1 MTILS
6 ISAAAQTAGIDRR
19 TLQRAIKAG
28 RISATVDATGRRG
41 VDVAELLRVYG
52 PLPGTPQASTQGQRA
67 ALPQATP
74 GAGAADALVDVLRDQ
89 VRQMQ
94 EQLRLAQEREARLL
108 TMLEHEQTTRASLEV
123 KLLTRPKKDKKKN
136 LG

>member
-1 MTILS
+1 MILS

-19 TLQRAIKAG
+19 TLQRAIKSG

-41 VDVAELLRVYG
+41 VDVTELLRVYG
-52 PLPGTPQASTQGQRA
+52 PLLGTPQASTQGQRA
-67 ALPQATP
+67 ALSQVTAA
-74 GAGAADALVDVLRDQ
+74 AGATDALVEVLREQ

-108 TMLEHEQTTRASLEV
+108 TMLEVEQQARREMEV
-123 KLLTRPKKDKKKN
+123 KLLTGPKGRKKKRD
-136 LG
+136 

>member
-19 TLQRAIKAG
+19 TLQRAIQSG

-52 PLPGTPQASTQGQRA
+52 PLPAMPQPSTQGQRA
-67 ALPQATP
+67 ALPQITAA
-74 GAGAADALVDVLRDQ
+74 AGATDALVDVLREQ

-94 EQLRLAQEREARLL
+94 EQLRLAQEREVRLL
-108 TMLEHEQTTRASLEV
+108 TMLEHEQTTRANLETR
-123 KLLTRPKKDKKKN
+123 LLTGPGKKKK
-136 LG
+136 GD

>member
-28 RISATVDATGRRG
+28 RVSATVDATGRRG

-123 KLLTRPKKDKKKN
+123 KLLAGPKGRKKKRD
-136 LG
+136 

>member
-19 TLQRAIKAG
+19 TLQRAIQSG

-41 VDVAELLRVYG
+41 VDVTELLRVYG
-52 PLPGTPQASTQGQRA
+52 PLPGTPQPLTPGPWA
-67 ALPQATP
+67 ALSQVTP
-74 GAGAADALVDVLRDQ
+74 GAGVTDALVEVLRDQ

-94 EQLRLAQEREARLL
+94 EQLRLAQERETRLL

-123 KLLTRPKKDKKKN
+123 KLLTGPGKKKKRD
-136 LG
+136 

>member
-28 RISATVDATGRRG
+28 RISATVDATSRRG

-52 PLPGTPQASTQGQRA
+52 PLPGTPQASTQGQRVAMPQVTA
-67 ALPQATP
+67 A
-74 GAGAADALVDVLRDQ
+74 AGAADALVDVLREQ
-89 VRQMQ
+89 VRQL
-94 EQLRLAQEREARLL
+94 ESQLSKAEEREARLL
-108 TMLEHEQTTRASLEV
+108 SMLEHEQTTRASLEV
-123 KLLTRPKKDKKKN
+123 KLLAGPGKKKRD
-136 LG
+136 

>member
-52 PLPGTPQASTQGQRA
+52 PLLGTPQPSTQGQRA
-67 ALPQATP
+67 ALPQVTA
-74 GAGAADALVDVLRDQ
+74 AASAADALVDVLRDQ

-94 EQLRLAQEREARLL
+94 EQLRLAQEREVRLL

-123 KLLTRPKKDKKKN
+123 KLLTRTKNKKKN